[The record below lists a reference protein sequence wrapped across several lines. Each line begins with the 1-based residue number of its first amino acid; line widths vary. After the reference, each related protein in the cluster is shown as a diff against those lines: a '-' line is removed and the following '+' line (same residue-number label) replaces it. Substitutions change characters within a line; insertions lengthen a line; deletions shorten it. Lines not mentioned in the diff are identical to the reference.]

1 MECVYIFAMSV
12 SGMVTMVTTAWLLQ
26 DWSGIPLMTASDP
39 TSYQPN
45 VAGRVLL

>member
-1 MECVYIFAMSV
+1 MCLYICNV
-12 SGMVTMVTTAWLLQ
+12 SKWYGDDGDHGLAATQ
-26 DWSGIPLMTASDP
+26 DWSGIPLTTASDP